1 VVGKGKN
8 IVSLNQED
16 GVIEG
21 DEDILSY
28 ATNFY
33 KKYFW
38 SWNCLSNVVLDV
50 PMPCVLDEEDR
61 KMLGAEFT
69 LE

>member
-1 VVGKGKN
+1 
-8 IVSLNQED
+8 LN
-16 GVIEG
+16 
-21 DEDILSY
+21 
-28 ATNFY
+28 
-33 KKYFW
+33 
-38 SWNCLSNVVLDV
+38 NVVLDA